1 MQSEARMLNI
11 GVDFD
16 DVISQT
22 NSILFKEVCRY
33 FGKKVPFDY
42 NDFTTNYAWE
52 ELLGVNT
59 TELLKAFRTVTEKY
73 STHTR
78 IPLIKDCASVLR
90 VLKRSGHKLFVVS
103 ARDTWE
109 LPYSTVWL
117 KSHGLLGLF
126 ERVIHRPTEARNWEE
141 YKVAQVREF
150 SLDVFIEDSPT
161 IIEALIKHHIPT
173 IVFDM
178 PYNRKVKAAQMLYR
192 VKQWSEV
199 LPIVNTLSAKTPLL
213 DEIIH

>member
-1 MQSEARMLNI
+1 MLNI

-22 NSILFKEVCRY
+22 NSFLFGEICRY
-33 FGKKVPFDY
+33 FGKSIPPNY
-42 NDFTTNYAWE
+42 ADFTTNYTWE
-52 ELLGVNT
+52 GLLGVDT
-59 TELLKAFRTVTEKY
+59 HDLVAAFRAVTEKH
-73 STHTR
+73 STHTK
-78 IPLIKDCASVLR
+78 IPLTKDCAV
-90 VLKRSGHKLFVVS
+90 VLKTLKRTGHKLFVVS

-117 KSHGLLGLF
+117 KSHDLLGLF
-126 ERVIHRPTEARNWEE
+126 KRVIHKPLDVKNWEE
-141 YKVAQVREF
+141 YKLAQVQEYN
-150 SLDVFIEDSPT
+150 LDVFIEDSPT